1 MPDHPAAEAVEMQDL
16 PRPAAIFA
24 KKRRLLETASLG
36 HNCWDIEG

>member
-1 MPDHPAAEAVEMQDL
+1 MPDHPAADAAEMPDL

-24 KKRRLLETASLG
+24 KKRRLLEIASLG